1 VRVDRV
7 EQVFVR
13 RRAGRIE
20 LLMVLESPAGD
31 RERETLQAP
40 TGSPE
45 EAVRFAGVHLA
56 RRGIVASGRLRL
68 RVERRGDL
76 VDDARLRALLVA
88 TLAHEQG
95 EDPQWEP

>member
-7 EQVFVR
+7 EQIFVR

-40 TGSPE
+40 TASPE
-45 EAVRFAGVHLA
+45 AAVRFAGVHLA
-56 RRGIVASGRLRL
+56 RRGIVASNRLRL
-68 RVERRGDL
+68 RTERGGDL
-76 VDDARLRALLVA
+76 VDDAHLREVLVA
-88 TLAHEQG
+88 ALAHERP
-95 EDPQWEP
+95 EDAP

>member
-1 VRVDRV
+1 MRVDRV

-40 TGSPE
+40 TGLPE
-45 EAVRFAGVHLA
+45 EAVRFAGTHLA
-56 RRGIVASGRLRL
+56 RRGIAASGRLRL
-68 RVERRGDL
+68 RVERGGKL
-76 VDDARLRALLVA
+76 VDDARLRDVLLS
-88 TLAHEQG
+88 TLARESG
-95 EDPQWEP
+95 EDTRWE